1 MFFYNPA
8 LDRRDIQ
15 FRRVVQAMF
24 EESPGHAGDD
34 KAPWL
39 ARLKAEGIY
48 LIDLV
53 PYPAMAS
60 SGLCRRP
67 SRTRLDHTEPPDAR
81 QH

>member
-8 LDRRDIQ
+8 LDRDIQ

-24 EESPGHAGDD
+24 ESPGRAGDD

-48 LIDLV
+48 YRFGPLPCDNHKV
-53 PYPAMAS
+53 SA
-60 SGLCRRP
+60 GDRRAP
-67 SRTRLDHTEPPDAR
+67 G
-81 QH
+81 